1 MLVAVRELADLFGR
15 PQAGESILF
24 AGPSGSGKTEVAINL
39 ALSLIR
45 LTTSPVTLCDL
56 DVVKPYFRLRDML
69 RFLTEDEAKRL
80 IIVEPEHRLLHAD
93 IQTFP
98 RNLHALLSSQETIKV
113 IDVGGDAIGAGAVAQ
128 FRETIIAGDYSV
140 YIVVNTLRP
149 GMDSPDGLK
158 RMLTTIRSGAR
169 LEVTG
174 LVANTNLQAETTA
187 EEVQRGYDAVKALGD
202 SEGLPVVAVLVS
214 PEYADQVVH
223 RLVPGAA
230 GLLSVIR
237 VFNRILD
244 TVGSQTEF

>member
-1 MLVAVRELADLFGR
+1 MPELADLFGR
-15 PQAGESILF
+15 PRAGQSIVF
-24 AGPSGSGKTEVAINL
+24 AGPSGSGKTEVSINL

-45 LTTSPVTLCDL
+45 LTTVHVTICDL

-69 RFLTEDEAKRL
+69 HLLTVAEAARL
-80 IIVEPEHRLLHAD
+80 NIVEPERRLLHAD
-93 IQTFP
+93 LPTFP
-98 RNLHALLSSQETIKV
+98 WNLHALLSSPETVKV

-128 FRETIIAGDYSV
+128 FRETIMASDYRL

-149 GMDSPDGLK
+149 GMDGDDRLK
-158 RMLTTIRSGAR
+158 RMLEAIRTGAR
-169 LEVTG
+169 LAVSG

-187 EEVQRGYDAVKALGD
+187 DEVQRGYDAVKALGD
-202 SEGLPVVAVLVS
+202 DEGLPVVAVLVS

-223 RLVPGAA
+223 RLSPDAV

-237 VFNRILD
+237 IFNRIMD